1 MMTYRVHMRSPRVLW
16 RQLEWCKFVGF
27 QITFLMGLCQFVLEP
42 FLCSFWRI
50 LFGIT
55 HPVELVLGPHEADIV
70 IGFFLATLAL
80 DIILSLFA
88 IGRTHHRGL

>member
-16 RQLEWCKFVGF
+16 RQLGWCKFVGF

-42 FLCSFWRI
+42 FLWSFWII